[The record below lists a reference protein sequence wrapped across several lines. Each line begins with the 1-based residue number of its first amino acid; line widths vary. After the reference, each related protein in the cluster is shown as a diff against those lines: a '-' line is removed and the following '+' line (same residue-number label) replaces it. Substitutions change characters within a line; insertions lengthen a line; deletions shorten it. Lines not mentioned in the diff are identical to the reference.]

1 MSTLSRALGK
11 AMVKSLDT
19 YKVYF
24 DQLTRCVDPVKPAMP
39 KSHKTIREKLDNS
52 FVNVCTDWV
61 AYKRDSGLSDEDFN
75 KIDETSEA
83 AVIEH
88 NDAWLEAFKEEH
100 YTICE
105 KSDDK
110 LEAIENQNKGDGEEA
125 SESKADLEEK
135 VKTQQSKKQSEFLL
149 SQIEAESDDIE
160 ATIKKLESEVNP
172 IPAGGLKVSK
182 AMGYKSGLREITER
196 LNVGLD
202 SKVMQLLPLLEDDE
216 SSNKNTLY
224 IQFLTTHTC
233 KLRKILE
240 TIEEKV
246 GLKNPSSSHTDRP
259 RPE

>member
-1 MSTLSRALGK
+1 
-11 AMVKSLDT
+11 MVKSLDT

-39 KSHKTIREKLDNS
+39 KSHKNIRDRVESS

-61 AYKRDSGLSDEDFN
+61 AYKRDTGLSDEDCN
-75 KIDETSEA
+75 KIDETSA
-83 AVIEH
+83 AAAIEH
-88 NDAWLEAFKEEH
+88 NDAWFEAFKDEH

-110 LEAIENQNKGDGEEA
+110 LEAMENQSKGACGEA

-135 VKTQQSKKQSEFLL
+135 IKVQQTKKQSEFLL

-160 ATIKKLESEVNP
+160 AAIKRMESEVSS

-182 AMGYKSGLREITER
+182 AMGYKSGLKEITER

-202 SKVMQLLPLLEDDE
+202 SKVMQVLPLLEDDE
-216 SSNKNTLY
+216 STNKNTLH
-224 IQFLTTHTC
+224 IQFLSGQRS
-233 KLRKILE
+233 KQRKILE
-240 TIEEKV
+240 IIEEKV
-246 GLKNPSSSHTDRP
+246 FKFFSCRQTKT
-259 RPE
+259 